1 MVLNLEMSKDF
12 FIQKKIGVLMGGWSR
27 EREVSLKSGQ
37 KVFESLV
44 NQGFDVISIDVGRD
58 IADIL
63 GKKGIEV
70 AFIVLHGKPGE
81 DGTIQGLLETMGIM
95 YTGSGVLASAL
106 ALDKFISKMIF
117 EFVGIPTPPYILV
130 SSEEDVY
137 LIATRAAKEL
147 GLPVVVKPRR
157 EGSSIGV
164 EIIESKREI
173 PSSLLKLRE
182 SFGDLLIEKYIP
194 GMTAT
199 CGILG
204 TGVQT
209 RALPILELVPKR
221 KFYDYEAK
229 YTKGATKFIIPAR
242 LPSSTYQSAQ
252 EIALKA
258 HKIIGC
264 WGFSRVD
271 MSISLDGTPYVL
283 EVNTIPG
290 MTELSDL
297 PAEAEAAGISY
308 DELVLEML
316 YSAKR

>member
-1 MVLNLEMSKDF
+1 MSRDF
-12 FIQKKIGVLMGGWSR
+12 FAQKRIGVLAGGWSR
-27 EREVSLKSGQ
+27 EREISLKSGQ
-37 KVFESLV
+37 KVFESLKK
-44 NQGFDVISIDVGRD
+44 QGFNVSSIDVKRD
-58 IADIL
+58 LAYIL
-63 GKKGIEV
+63 REEEIEV

-81 DGTIQGLLETMGIM
+81 DGIIQGLLEIIGIM

-106 ALDKFISKMIF
+106 ALDKFISKKIF
-117 EFVGIPTPPYILV
+117 TFEGIPTPPYIPV
-130 SSEEDVY
+130 SLEDDVH
-137 LIATRAAKEL
+137 LTATRAIQAL
-147 GLPVVVKPRR
+147 GLPIVAKPRA

-164 EIIESKREI
+164 EIIESEEEI
-173 PSSLLKLRE
+173 PSILLKTRE
-182 SFGDLLIEKYIP
+182 SFGDLLLEKFIR

-204 TGVQT
+204 TGVRT
-209 RALPILELVPKR
+209 RVLPILELVPTR

-229 YTKGATKFIIPAR
+229 YTKGVTQFIIPAR
-242 LPSSTYQSAQ
+242 LPAKTYESTQK
-252 EIALKA
+252 IALKA
-258 HKIIGC
+258 HKAVGC

-271 MSISLDGTPYVL
+271 MVISSDGIPYAL